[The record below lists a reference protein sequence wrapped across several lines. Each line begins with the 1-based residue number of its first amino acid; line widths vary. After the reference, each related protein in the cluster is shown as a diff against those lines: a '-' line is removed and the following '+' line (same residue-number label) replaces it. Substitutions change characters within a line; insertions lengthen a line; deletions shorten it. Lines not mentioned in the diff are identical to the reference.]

1 MHLTEILKSKLPEN
15 RQLWGLILLIIAGFL
30 GNYCRWTLFFDIDF
44 LFGSIAVW
52 IVVCLYGVRWGTL
65 AGFLAGS
72 CTYVIWHHPYT
83 TFTFTAE
90 ALFVGWLF
98 HRRQHHNIVLL
109 DALFWLVIGMPLIW
123 LFYAIILHVDPIQ
136 ARIILFKQPTNGIFN
151 ALIASLLLTHSP
163 IHRWVDRQPAISTLS
178 LQQTLFNL
186 LVAFVSVPTLV
197 LIVLASHQ
205 VVNDIKNMTR
215 LDLNDASRYL
225 TVEVRGWYEQRL
237 ASVNGLAELARLNSI
252 ESEIT
257 RQNAAFVSRTFP
269 EFRHIHILDETG
281 QPILD
286 FENNVSASESAFN
299 EDKYFQQMQRLPQ
312 PFLSP
317 VLLLPGKSAFPVVLL
332 GVPILRDTK
341 LMGAIFTEIDLS
353 NITKL
358 LQSNLGEEKLD
369 ITLVDQKQTVAASTK
384 PEWIGT
390 QAFNWR
396 KDGRVD
402 QIGTQTYHWLPITG
416 SPLVMVQWQ
425 NSLFVKESAI
435 NQTIPW
441 TLVVQM
447 AAISHVRQIE
457 WVHTRNMAILLV
469 VSGLALISATLV
481 SRQLVK
487 PLSQLAEVT
496 TNLPNKLLE
505 QKPINWM
512 QSQVT
517 ELALLLRNFR
527 FMAAS
532 LQQKFG
538 EIHQANELLEQ
549 RVQERTQALQQTNA
563 ELEMEIAE
571 RKRAKKDRDRLIAIL
586 EASTDYIGMAD
597 PLGNNLWNNAQ
608 LRSLM
613 NLFPD
618 VDYSKLRIPNYHP
631 QWALEI
637 IENQGIPAAI
647 QNGIWLGETA
657 LLAGDGREIPVS
669 QMIIAHKT
677 TDGNLEYFSTIMRD
691 ISEAKRREADIIRAE
706 TMLQNLVAG
715 TAAVTGQDFFP
726 ALVCHIAEALQVS
739 YALVTELVNGELKAL
754 AFWAHGALQPQISY
768 FPARTPC
775 EFALRDGLF
784 YCESLVQQMF
794 PEDLDLVTMQAD
806 SYLGISLKN
815 ANGDPIGNLCILDLQ
830 PLADTERLKTILEVF
845 AARAGA
851 ELERKVAIEALH
863 QLNESLEIRVKER
876 TALLEAAN
884 KALESFSY
892 SVSHDLRAPLRAIDG
907 FSRIMQEDYSEKL
920 DAEAN
925 RYLKIV
931 RDNAKRMGELID
943 DLLNLSRL
951 DHKEISKQTVFI
963 NDLIQQVLS
972 DLTPQWSGRQIEFA
986 IADLPIC
993 QADFSLLTQV
1003 WLNLL
1008 SNAIKYTS
1016 YKSVAHIEVGYE
1028 VIDGEGVYFIR
1039 DNGSGFD
1046 MQYADNLFGVFQRL
1060 HREQEFEGTG
1070 IGLAIVQRIIQ
1081 RHGGRIWAQA
1091 AVDQGATF
1099 YFTLPSSEY
1108 RVLSNE

>member
-1 MHLTEILKSKLPEN
+1 MYLTETLRSKSPGN
-15 RQLWGLILLIIAGFL
+15 RQLGGLILLIIAGFL
-30 GNYCRWTLFFDIDF
+30 GNYFRWTLFFDIDF

-65 AGFLAGS
+65 AGFIAGT

-83 TFTFTAE
+83 TLTFTAE

-98 HRRQHHNIVLL
+98 HRRQQDNIVLL
-109 DALFWLVIGMPLIW
+109 DAAFWLMIGMPLIW
-123 LFYAIILHVDPIQ
+123 LFYAIVLHVDPTQ
-136 ARIILFKQPTNGIFN
+136 ARIILFKQPTNAIFN
-151 ALIASLLLTHSP
+151 ALIANLLLTHLP
-163 IHRWVDRQPAISTLS
+163 IHRWVNRQPAISTLS

-186 LVAFVSVPTLV
+186 LVAFVSVPTLI
-197 LIVLASHQ
+197 LIVLASNQ
-205 VVNDIKNMTR
+205 VVNDIKNTAR

-225 TVEVRGWYEQRL
+225 TVEVRGWYERRL
-237 ASVNGLAELARLNSI
+237 ASVNGLAELAMLNSYQ
-252 ESEIT
+252 SNVLQ
-257 RQNAAFVSRTFP
+257 QNAAFVSRTFP

-281 QPILD
+281 KPILD

-341 LMGAIFTEIDLS
+341 LMGAVFTEIDLS
-353 NITKL
+353 NITNL

-384 PEWIGT
+384 PELIGNHI
-390 QAFNWR
+390 FNWR
-396 KDGRVD
+396 KDGRVE
-402 QIGTQTYHWLPITG
+402 QIGTQTYHWRPTTG
-416 SPLVMVQWQ
+416 SPVVMVQWQ
-425 NSLFVKESAI
+425 NSLFVKESVI
-435 NQTIPW
+435 SEIIPW
-441 TLVVQM
+441 RLIVQM
-447 AAISHVRQIE
+447 TAISHVRQIE
-457 WVHTRNMAILLV
+457 WFHTRNMAILLF
-469 VSGLALISATLV
+469 VSGVALISATLV

-512 QSQVT
+512 QSQVS
-517 ELALLLRNFR
+517 ELALLLQNFR
-527 FMAAS
+527 LMAAS

-538 EIHQANELLEQ
+538 EINQANELLEQ
-549 RVQERTQALQQTNA
+549 RVQKRTQALQQTNL

-571 RKRAKKDRDRLIAIL
+571 RKRVEKDRDRLVAIL
-586 EASTDYIGMAD
+586 EASMDYIGMAD
-597 PLGNNLWNNAQ
+597 PQGNNLWNNT
-608 LRSLM
+608 SLK
-613 NLFPD
+613 NLANSFSE
-618 VDYSKLRIPNYHP
+618 DYSTLRLTHYHP

-637 IENQGIPAAI
+637 IQNHGIPAAI
-647 QNGIWLGETA
+647 KDGTWVGETA
-657 LLAGDGREIPVS
+657 LLTGEGEEIPVS
-669 QMIIAHKT
+669 QMIISHKT
-677 TDGNLEYFSTIMRD
+677 TDGTLEYLSTIMRD
-691 ISEAKRREADIIRAE
+691 ISEVKRREAELRSAE
-706 TMLQNLVAG
+706 TTLQSLVIG
-715 TAAVTGQDFFP
+715 TATVTGQDFFP
-726 ALVCHIAEALQVS
+726 ALVCHIAEALHVS

-754 AFWAHGALQPQISY
+754 AFWADGALQPSISY

-775 EFALRDGLF
+775 ELALRDGLF
-784 YCESLVQQMF
+784 YCETLIQQMF
-794 PEDLDLVTMQAD
+794 PEDLALVAMQAD

-815 ANGDPIGNLCILDLQ
+815 ANGDPIGNLCILDFQ
-830 PLADTERLKTILEVF
+830 PLPDTARIKTILEVF

-851 ELERKVAIEALH
+851 ELERQRAIEALY
-863 QLNESLEIRVKER
+863 QLNESLENRVQQR
-876 TALLEAAN
+876 TAQLETAN

-907 FSRIMQEDYSEKL
+907 FSRIIQEEYSQQL
-920 DAEAN
+920 NAEAN
-925 RYLKIV
+925 RYLKVV

-951 DHKEISKQTVFI
+951 DRQEISTQPVLV
-963 NDLIQQVLS
+963 NELIQQVLS
-972 DLTPQWSGRQIEFA
+972 DLTPELSGRQIEFA

-1003 WLNLL
+1003 WINLL

-1016 YKSVAHIEVGYE
+1016 YKSIAHIQIGYE
-1028 VIDGEGVYFIR
+1028 VIDGEGVYFIS

-1046 MQYADNLFGVFQRL
+1046 MQYANNLFGVFQRL

-1081 RHGGRIWAQA
+1081 RHGGRIWVKA

-1099 YFTLPSSEY
+1099 YFNLPSSE
-1108 RVLSNE
+1108 

>member
-1 MHLTEILKSKLPEN
+1 MYLTEILRSKLPDN
-15 RQLWGLILLIIAGFL
+15 RQLWGLILLIVAGFL
-30 GNYCRWTLFFDIDF
+30 GNYFRWTLFFDIDF

-52 IVVCLYGVRWGTL
+52 IIVCLYGVRWGTL
-65 AGFLAGS
+65 AGLIAGS

-83 TFTFTAE
+83 TLTFTAE

-98 HRRQHHNIVLL
+98 HRRGQDNIVLL
-109 DALFWLVIGMPLIW
+109 DAIFWLLIGMPLIW
-123 LFYAIILHVDPIQ
+123 LFYAIVLHVDPTQ
-136 ARIILFKQPTNGIFN
+136 TRIILFKQPTNGIFN
-151 ALIASLLLTHSP
+151 ALIANLLLTHSP
-163 IHRWVDRQPAISTLS
+163 IHRWVNRPPAISTLS

-186 LVAFVSVPTLV
+186 LVAFVSVPTLI

-205 VVNDIKNMTR
+205 VVNDIKNTAR

-225 TVEVRGWYEQRL
+225 TVEVRGWYERRL
-237 ASVNGLAELARLNSI
+237 ASVNGLAELAMLKSFQ
-252 ESEIT
+252 SDALQ
-257 RQNAAFVSRTFP
+257 QNAAFVSRTFP
-269 EFRHIHILDETG
+269 EFRHIHILDERGKT
-281 QPILD
+281 ILEFD
-286 FENNVSASESAFN
+286 NNVSVPQIAFN
-299 EDKYFQQMQRLPQ
+299 QNDYFEQLRRSPQ

-317 VLLLPGKSAFPVVLL
+317 VLLLSGKSSFPVALF
-332 GVPILRDTK
+332 GVPIRRDGK
-341 LMGAIFTEIDLS
+341 LTGAIFTEIDLS

-369 ITLVDQKQTVAASTK
+369 ITLVDQRHTVAASTK
-384 PEWIGT
+384 PELIGT

-402 QIGTQTYHWLPITG
+402 QIGTQTYHWRPTTG
-416 SPLVMVQWQ
+416 SPVVMVQWQ
-425 NSLFVKESAI
+425 NSLFVKEFAI
-435 NQTIPW
+435 NEKIPW

-457 WVHTRNMAILLV
+457 WVHTRNMAILLF

-527 FMAAS
+527 LMAAT
-532 LQQKFG
+532 LQQKFR
-538 EIHQANELLEQ
+538 EIHSYNELLEQ

-571 RKRAKKDRDRLIAIL
+571 RKRIEKDRDRMIAIL

-597 PLGNNLWNNAQ
+597 PQGNNLWNNAQ
-608 LRSLM
+608 LRSLI
-613 NLFPD
+613 NLFSD
-618 VDYSKLRIPNYHP
+618 VDYCTLRIPNYHP
-631 QWALEI
+631 QWALKI

-647 QNGIWLGETA
+647 QNDTWLGETA
-657 LLAGDGREIPVS
+657 LLAGEGREIPVS
-669 QMIIAHKT
+669 QMIIAHKAA
-677 TDGNLEYFSTIMRD
+677 DGTLEYFSTIMRD
-691 ISEAKRREADIIRAE
+691 ISESKRREADLIRAE
-706 TMLQNLVAG
+706 ATLQNLVIG

-726 ALVCHIAEALQVS
+726 ALVHHITEALHVS
-739 YALVTELVNGELKAL
+739 YALITELVNGELKAL
-754 AFWAHGALQPQISY
+754 AFWAHGALQPPISY

-784 YCESLVQQMF
+784 CCESLVQQMF
-794 PEDLDLVTMQAD
+794 PEDLELVVLQAD

-815 ANGDPIGNLCILDLQ
+815 AYGDPIGNLCILDLQ
-830 PLADTERLKTILEVF
+830 PLADTGRIKTILEVF
-845 AARAGA
+845 AARAEA
-851 ELERKVAIEALH
+851 ELERKRAIEALH
-863 QLNESLEIRVKER
+863 QLNESLEIRVQQR
-876 TALLEAAN
+876 TAQLEAVN

-892 SVSHDLRAPLRAIDG
+892 SVSHDLRAPIRAIDG

-951 DHKEISKQTVFI
+951 DRKEISKQTVFI

-972 DLTPQWSGRQIEFA
+972 DLTPEWSGRQIEFA

-993 QADFSLLTQV
+993 EADFSLLTQV
-1003 WLNLL
+1003 WINLL
-1008 SNAIKYTS
+1008 SNAIKYTR

-1028 VIDGEGVYFIR
+1028 VIDGEGVYLIR

-1099 YFTLPSSEY
+1099 YFTLP
-1108 RVLSNE
+1108 N

>member
-1 MHLTEILKSKLPEN
+1 MYLTEIFRSKLPEN
-15 RQLWGLILLIIAGFL
+15 RQMWGLILLIVAGFL
-30 GNYCRWTLFFDIDF
+30 GNYFRWTLFFDIDF

-52 IVVCLYGVRWGTL
+52 IIVCLYGVRWGTL
-65 AGFLAGS
+65 AGLIAGS

-83 TFTFTAE
+83 TLTFTAE

-98 HRRQHHNIVLL
+98 HRRGYSNIVLL
-109 DALFWLVIGMPLIW
+109 DAIFWLLMGMPLIW
-123 LFYAIILHVDPIQ
+123 LFYAIVLHVDPIQ
-136 ARIILFKQPTNGIFN
+136 TRIILLKQPTNGIFN
-151 ALIASLLLTHSP
+151 ALIANLLLTHSP
-163 IHRWVDRQPAISTLS
+163 IHRWVNRPPAISTLS

-186 LVAFVSVPTLV
+186 LVAFVSVPTLI

-205 VVNDIKNMTR
+205 VVDDIKNTAR

-225 TVEVRGWYEQRL
+225 TVEVRGWYERRL
-237 ASVNGLAELARLNSI
+237 ASVNGLAELAMLNSFQ
-252 ESEIT
+252 SAALQ
-257 RQNAAFVSRTFP
+257 QNAAFVSRTFP
-269 EFRHIHILDETG
+269 EFRHIHILDERGKTV
-281 QPILD
+281 LEFD
-286 FENNVSASESAFN
+286 NNVSVPQIAFN
-299 EDKYFQQMQRLPQ
+299 QNDYFEQLRRSPQ

-317 VLLLPGKSAFPVVLL
+317 VLLLSGKSSFPVALF
-332 GVPILRDTK
+332 GVPIRRDGK
-341 LMGAIFTEIDLS
+341 LTGAIFTEIDLS

-402 QIGTQTYHWLPITG
+402 QIGTQTYHWLPTTG
-416 SPLVMVQWQ
+416 SPVVMVQWQ
-425 NSLFVKESAI
+425 NSLFVKEFAI

-527 FMAAS
+527 LMAAS
-532 LQQKFG
+532 LQQKFR

-571 RKRAKKDRDRLIAIL
+571 RKRAKKDRDRLVAIL

-597 PLGNNLWNNAQ
+597 PQGNNLWNNAQ

-618 VDYSKLRIPNYHP
+618 VDYSSLRIPNYHP

-647 QNGIWLGETA
+647 QNDTWLGETA
-657 LLAGDGREIPVS
+657 LLASEGREIPVS
-669 QMIIAHKT
+669 QMIIAHKAA
-677 TDGNLEYFSTIMRD
+677 DGNLEYLSTVMRD
-691 ISEAKRREADIIRAE
+691 ISD
-706 TMLQNLVAG
+706 
-715 TAAVTGQDFFP
+715 
-726 ALVCHIAEALQVS
+726 
-739 YALVTELVNGELKAL
+739 LKAVE
-754 AFWAHGALQPQISY
+754 A
-768 FPARTPC
+768 
-775 EFALRDGLF
+775 
-784 YCESLVQQMF
+784 
-794 PEDLDLVTMQAD
+794 
-806 SYLGISLKN
+806 
-815 ANGDPIGNLCILDLQ
+815 
-830 PLADTERLKTILEVF
+830 EV
-845 AARAGA
+845 RKLNA
-851 ELERKVAIEALH
+851 ELEE
-863 QLNESLEIRVKER
+863 RVIQR
-876 TALLEAAN
+876 TAQLEAAN

-907 FSRIMQEDYSEKL
+907 FSRIIQEDYSEKL

-951 DHKEISKQTVFI
+951 DRKEISKQTVFI

-972 DLTPQWSGRQIEFA
+972 DLTPEWSGRQIEFA

-993 QADFSLLTQV
+993 EADLSLLTQV
-1003 WLNLL
+1003 WINLL
-1008 SNAIKYTS
+1008 SNAIKYTR
-1016 YKSVAHIEVGYE
+1016 YKPVAHIEVGYE
-1028 VIDGEGVYFIR
+1028 VIDGEGVYLIR

-1081 RHGGRIWAQA
+1081 RHGGRIWTQA

-1108 RVLSNE
+1108 RVPSTE

>member
-1 MHLTEILKSKLPEN
+1 MYLTKILGLKLPEN
-15 RQLWGLILLIIAGFL
+15 RQLGGLILLIIAGFL
-30 GNYCRWTLFFDIDF
+30 GNYFRWTLFFDIDF
-44 LFGSIAVW
+44 LFGAIAVW
-52 IVVCLYGVRWGTL
+52 IVVCLYGVRWGTF
-65 AGFLAGS
+65 AGFIAGI

-83 TFTFTAE
+83 TLTFTVE

-98 HRRQHHNIVLL
+98 HRRQQNNIVLL

-123 LFYAIILHVDPIQ
+123 LFYAIVLHVDPTQ
-136 ARIILFKQPTNGIFN
+136 SRIILFKQPVNGIFN

-163 IHRWVDRQPAISTLS
+163 IHRWVDRPPAISTLS

-186 LVAFVSVPTLV
+186 LVTFVSFPTLV

-205 VVNDIKNMTR
+205 VVNDIKNTVR

-225 TVEVRGWYEQRL
+225 TVEMRGWYERRL
-237 ASVNGLAELARLNSI
+237 TSVNGLAELAMLNSFQ
-252 ESEIT
+252 SDALQ
-257 RQNAAFVSRTFP
+257 QNAAFVSRTFP

-281 QPILD
+281 KTILD
-286 FENNVSASESAFN
+286 FENNVSAPQIAFN
-299 EDKYFQQMQRLPQ
+299 QNEYFEQIRRSPQ

-317 VLLLPGKSAFPVVLL
+317 VRLIPSNSSFPVALF
-332 GVPILRDTK
+332 GVPILKDGK
-341 LMGAIFTEIDLS
+341 LIGAIFTEIDLS

-358 LQSNLGEEKLD
+358 LQSNLGKEKLD
-369 ITLVDQKQTVAASTK
+369 ITLVDQQQTVAATTK
-384 PEWIGT
+384 PELIGT
-390 QAFNWR
+390 PSFNWR

-402 QIGTQTYHWLPITG
+402 QIGTQTYHWLPTTG

-425 NSLFVKESAI
+425 NSLFVKEFAI
-435 NQTIPW
+435 DQTIPW
-441 TLVVQM
+441 KLVVQM
-447 AAISHVRQIE
+447 AASSHVRQIE
-457 WVHTRNMAILLV
+457 WVHTRNMAILLF

-481 SRQLVK
+481 SRQLVQ
-487 PLSQLAEVT
+487 PLFQLADVT

-512 QSQVT
+512 HSQVS
-517 ELALLLRNFR
+517 ELALLLQNFR
-527 FMAAS
+527 LMAVS

-549 RVQERTQALQQTNA
+549 RVQERTQALQQINA

-586 EASTDYIGMAD
+586 QASTDCIGMSSPDAVV
-597 PLGNNLWNNAQ
+597 LWNNAQ
-608 LRSLM
+608 ANKIRGLSPDADVSALRM
-613 NLFPD
+613 KD
-618 VDYSKLRIPNYHP
+618 YHP

-637 IENQGIPAAI
+637 IQNQGLPGAI
-647 QNGIWLGETA
+647 QNGSWVGETA
-657 LLAGDGREIPVS
+657 LLTNEGKEIPVS

-677 TDGNLEYFSTIMRD
+677 TDGTLEYFSTIMRD
-691 ISEAKRREADIIRAE
+691 ISEAKQREADLIRAE
-706 TMLQNLVAG
+706 TTLQSLVTG

-726 ALVCHIAEALQVS
+726 ALVCHIAQALHVR
-739 YALVTELVNGELKAL
+739 YALVTELVNGELQSL
-754 AFWAHGALQPQISY
+754 AYWAHGTLQPQTSY

-775 EFALRDGLF
+775 ELALRNGLF
-784 YCESLVQQMF
+784 YCESFVQQMF
-794 PEDLDLVTMQAD
+794 PEDLDLVTMQVD
-806 SYLGISLKN
+806 SYLGIALKN
-815 ANGDPIGNLCILDLQ
+815 TNGDAIGNLCILDLQ
-830 PLADTERLKTILEVF
+830 PLADMRRLRTILEVF
-845 AARAGA
+845 AARAAA
-851 ELERKVAIEALH
+851 ELERKRAIEALYE
-863 QLNESLEIRVKER
+863 LNESLEVRVIQR
-876 TALLEAAN
+876 TAQLQAAN

-907 FSRIMQEDYSEKL
+907 FSRMIQEDYSEQL

-925 RYLKIV
+925 RYLKVV

-951 DHKEISKQTVFI
+951 DRKEMSKQPVLV
-963 NDLIQQVLS
+963 NELIQQVLR
-972 DLTPQWSGRQIEFA
+972 DLTPEWSGRQIEFA

-1003 WLNLL
+1003 WINLL
-1008 SNAIKYTS
+1008 SNAIKYTK
-1016 YKSVAHIEVGYE
+1016 YKSIAHIEVGYE
-1028 VIDGEGVYFIR
+1028 VMDGEGVYFIR

-1081 RHGGRIWAQA
+1081 RHGGRIWSQA

-1099 YFTLPSSEY
+1099 YFTLPD
-1108 RVLSNE
+1108 